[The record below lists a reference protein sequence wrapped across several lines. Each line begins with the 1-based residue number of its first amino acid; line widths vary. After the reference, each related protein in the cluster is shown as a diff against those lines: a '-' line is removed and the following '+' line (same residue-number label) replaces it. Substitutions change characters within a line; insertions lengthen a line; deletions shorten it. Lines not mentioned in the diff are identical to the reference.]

1 MSALLSADL
10 LLGSPLARRLY
21 HEHAAD
27 LPIVDYHCHLDPAD
41 LAADRRFANLAALW
55 VTADPYK
62 HRAMRLAGVPERLI
76 TGDASDREKFEA
88 WAATVP
94 RTLGNP
100 LHLWTALELQRYFGI
115 DEPLGPGS
123 AERIWRAAQAR
134 LAEPG
139 FTARGL
145 LRQRRVAA
153 VCTSD
158 RLLDDL
164 SAHLAAARV
173 AALERSESV
182 AGCETTLSLSSNA
195 ATENESSSRN
205 RGRGIDPGA
214 LAGPDV
220 PRVLPSLRADDV
232 VAVESPEYG
241 AWLARLGEGVGGAV
255 RDYDA
260 FRAAVSARLDAFA
273 VAGCRLSDHGLDELA
288 YVATSEVETA
298 ALFGR
303 RAASADLG
311 PAEIV
316 RLRSGLLCWLGGEYA
331 RRGWILQLHL
341 GAQRC
346 TSSRL
351 RRLAGAAGGYAAV
364 GRVVDVPSLCA
375 WFDDLERAG
384 GLPRVI
390 LYPLNPADFAPLA
403 VLTGSFAEDGV
414 AGKLQLGPA
423 WWYNDHAAGM
433 RAHLDAVASHS
444 LLSGFIGM
452 TTDSRSLLSM
462 VRHEYFRRVFC
473 DWLAGQVRSGLMPD
487 DEEQLGALV
496 RTVGFGNARRALAL

>member
-1 MSALLSADL
+1 MTPFIHPDL

-27 LPIVDYHCHLDPAD
+27 LPIIDYHCHLDPGD
-41 LAADRRFANLAALW
+41 LAADRRFANLAQLW
-55 VTADPYK
+55 VVADPYK

-76 TGDASDREKFEA
+76 TGDATEREKFDA

-94 RTLGNP
+94 QTPGNP
-100 LHLWTALELQRYFGI
+100 LHLWTALELRRYFGI
-115 DEPLGPGS
+115 EEALDARS
-123 AERIWRAAQAR
+123 ADRIWRAAEAR

-164 SAHLAAARV
+164 AAH
-173 AALERSESV
+173 
-182 AGCETTLSLSSNA
+182 T
-195 ATENESSSRN
+195 
-205 RGRGIDPGA
+205 A
-214 LAGPDV
+214 LAGATDA

-232 VAVESPEYG
+232 VAVEAPEYD
-241 AWLARLGEGVGGAV
+241 AWLAKLGERAGGAV

-260 FRAAVSARLDAFA
+260 FRAAVGARLDAFA
-273 VAGCRLSDHGLDELA
+273 TAGCRLSDHGLDEVA
-288 YVATSEVETA
+288 YVSTAEADTA
-298 ALFGR
+298 ALFAR
-303 RAASADLG
+303 RVAGEDLGAADL
-311 PAEIV
+311 V
-316 RLRSGLLCWLGGEYA
+316 RLRSGLLRWLGGEYA

-341 GAQRC
+341 GAQRR

-351 RRLAGAAGGYAAV
+351 RRLAGPAGGYATV
-364 GRVVDVPSLCA
+364 GRPVDVPALCA
-375 WFDDLERAG
+375 WFDDLERDG

-390 LYPLNPADFAPLA
+390 LYPLHPADFTSLA

-433 RAHLDAVASHS
+433 RAQLDAVAAHS

-473 DWLAGQVRSGLMPD
+473 DWLAGQVRTGLLPD
-487 DEEQLGALV
+487 DSGQLGALV
-496 RTVGFGNARRALAL
+496 RAVGFGNARRALGL